1 MRQLTDA
8 EQRCASIPD
17 LRERISELEEALVAA
32 GAERDAAAADA
43 KRLDERLMSSE
54 RTLRALYAS
63 ASWRVTRP
71 LRYIERR
78 LTSA

>member
-8 EQRCASIPD
+8 EQRCASIPE
-17 LRERISELEEALVAA
+17 LREQIAELEEALVAA
-32 GAERDAAAADA
+32 GAARDAAAADA

-54 RTLRALYAS
+54 RTLRELYAS
-63 ASWRVTRP
+63 PSWRVTRP

-78 LTSA
+78 LTGA

>member
-1 MRQLTDA
+1 MDDA

-17 LRERISELEEALVAA
+17 LRERIAELEEALIAT
-32 GAERDAAAADA
+32 GAQRDAAAADA

-54 RTLRALYAS
+54 RALRELYAS
-63 ASWRVTRP
+63 SSWRVTRP